1 MEQKDILI
9 NKQDII
15 NAVSEVQTVK
25 KEKNFVS
32 LFYNSFFG
40 WIALNFVSLWIIGM
54 YLDTAT
60 PRLVKII
67 ITSSIIWAIISFVLS
82 VGTVIEL
89 SRIGRG
95 DNSKAIPFT
104 LTTII
109 VVLLSCFGSLV
120 WQSDKVQNTDFA
132 KNLKYDLKRGA
143 YTTEAIDVTL
153 TNVTYHYISTT
164 RGGYDEYLYMFTNS
178 NGDAAVL
185 SDRGT
190 LARELEGTKL
200 PAPLTIEKTDEPS
213 VYFYGLIKLERIG

>member
-1 MEQKDILI
+1 MIDILI
-9 NKQDII
+9 NKQDIV

-25 KEKNFVS
+25 KEKVS
-32 LFYNSFFG
+32 IRRIIYHSFLG
-40 WIALNFVSLWIIGM
+40 WIALNFVSLWIIGK

-67 ITSSIIWAIISFVLS
+67 IVSSIIWAIISSVLS

-89 SRIGRG
+89 GRISRG
-95 DNSKAIPFT
+95 DNPKAIPFT
-104 LTTII
+104 IITII
-109 VVLLSCFGSLV
+109 VVLLACFGSLIWV
-120 WQSDKVQNTDFA
+120 SDKVQNTNFA

-153 TNVTYHYISTT
+153 TNVTYHHIHTA
-164 RGGYDEYLYMFTNS
+164 RGGFDEYVYMFTNS
-178 NGDAAVL
+178 NEDTVVL

-213 VYFYGLIKLERIG
+213 VYFYGLIELERIG